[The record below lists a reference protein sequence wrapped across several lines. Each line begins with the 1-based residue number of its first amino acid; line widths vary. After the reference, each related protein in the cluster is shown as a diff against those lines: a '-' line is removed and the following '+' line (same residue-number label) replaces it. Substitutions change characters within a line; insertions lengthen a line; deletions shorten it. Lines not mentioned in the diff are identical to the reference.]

1 MTYPEPEVAATVS
14 GRFVPCQVDVHA
26 EEAQALI
33 QRYHQTWTPDI
44 RLLAPDG
51 SELYAWQGYLPPFEF
66 LAQLLAGE
74 GNARLRMAELPRAMA
89 AYEEVLR
96 RFPTSAV
103 AAESQYYLAV
113 ARYKASH
120 DAGALI
126 DGWQRLQSRY
136 PDSVWRQKQAFIET
150 E

>member
-1 MTYPEPEVAATVS
+1 VTYPEAEVAATITA
-14 GRFVPCQVDVHA
+14 RFVPCQVNVQT
-26 EEAQALI
+26 EEAKAAI
-33 QRYHQTWTPDI
+33 QRFHQAWTPDI
-44 RLLAPDG
+44 RVLTPDG

-74 GNARLRMAELPRAMA
+74 GHARFRLGELGRAA
-89 AYEEVLR
+89 AIYEDVLR

-103 AAESQYYLAV
+103 APESEFYLAV

-120 DAGALI
+120 EAQDLI
-126 DGWQRLQSRY
+126 GGWQRLQSRY
-136 PDSVWRQKQAFIET
+136 PNSIWRQKQSFIEP

>member
-14 GRFVPCQVDVHA
+14 QRFVPLQVDVHA
-26 EEAQALI
+26 EDAKALI
-33 QRYHQTWTPDI
+33 ERYHQTWTPDL

-74 GNARLRMAELPRAMA
+74 GTARLRMAELPRATA

-103 AAESQYYLAV
+103 AAEAQYYLAV
-113 ARYKASH
+113 ARYKTSH
-120 DAGALI
+120 DASALI

-136 PDSVWRQKQAFIET
+136 PDSIWRQKQAFIE